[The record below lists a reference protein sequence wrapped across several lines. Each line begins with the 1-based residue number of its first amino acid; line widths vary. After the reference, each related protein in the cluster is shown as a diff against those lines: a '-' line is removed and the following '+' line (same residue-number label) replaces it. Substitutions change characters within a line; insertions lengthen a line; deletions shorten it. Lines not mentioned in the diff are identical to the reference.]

1 MMGEEGL
8 RMDKRVIAF
17 VLGILIFLAGC
28 SGGTNV
34 SDPGH
39 QSHAD
44 DTADPG
50 GTSHAGN
57 TDHADNRDNTDNT
70 SNTANP
76 SSTDNEEDAADP
88 FHLSEQPFIG
98 DEDAP
103 VTVIEF
109 SDFKCPYC
117 AIWSN
122 EYMDDFVEEFV
133 ETGKV
138 KYYFVNFPFLA
149 DDSFTLA
156 AAGEVIAEQGSEY
169 FFAYKKAL
177 LARQGEKGTEWGTP
191 EWIAAIIEDHL
202 DGIDADS
209 VMQSLSDERIA
220 AKLAAD
226 IDIGVQA
233 GIRAVP
239 SFVLNDEIVHM
250 EEFTDLAKAVRDI
263 ID

>member
-1 MMGEEGL
+1 
-8 RMDKRVIAF
+8 
-17 VLGILIFLAGC
+17 
-28 SGGTNV
+28 
-34 SDPGH
+34 
-39 QSHAD
+39 
-44 DTADPG
+44 
-50 GTSHAGN
+50 
-57 TDHADNRDNTDNT
+57 
-70 SNTANP
+70 
-76 SSTDNEEDAADP
+76 
-88 FHLSEQPFIG
+88 
-98 DEDAP
+98 
-103 VTVIEF
+103 
-109 SDFKCPYC
+109 
-117 AIWSN
+117 
-122 EYMDDFVEEFV
+122 MDDFVEEFV

-220 AKLAAD
+220 VNGYRY
-226 IDIGVQA
+226 DIGVQA

-239 SFVLNDEIVHM
+239 SFVLNGEIVHM